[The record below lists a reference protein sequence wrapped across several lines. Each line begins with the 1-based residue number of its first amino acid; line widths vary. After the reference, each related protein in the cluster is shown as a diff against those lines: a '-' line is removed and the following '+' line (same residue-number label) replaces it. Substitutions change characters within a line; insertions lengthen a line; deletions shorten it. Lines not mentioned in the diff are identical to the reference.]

1 MKQQRHDP
9 HSELRPNRRAV
20 LMGAASAAALGT
32 TGALGTFSG
41 LALAQNNLRS
51 QISQIPGVGKG
62 APTDADWQ
70 KVGELCLGP
79 TRASVKEGEFKGV
92 ELSFMGLNNQNLHNL
107 LFRGFLKPWE
117 AYTGAKIS
125 WIDLAQADY
134 NPRLQQAIATGTV
147 DFDIL
152 EMGAPFEG
160 DVCGKGL
167 ASEMPDWVKK
177 QIDIDDY
184 VDYLKPPVGTWNGK
198 TFRVTIDGDCH
209 NFNYRT
215 DYFSDAGLAKAW
227 KDAGNQGEW
236 GVPKTWQQV
245 LAGIG
250 SMIPWWGDIG
260 QVAKASDTS
269 VVGDVIGFDILP
281 GSDDVYNSKT
291 GKWDKLASGPNH
303 APNCAYLGWG
313 VYVMARVAGDE
324 RKHKAAWSAA
334 AHLGGKDLSLW
345 TVMYPSGFQV
355 HRTSHSN
362 IDEWVAAGYDKKY
375 ITSYLN
381 SQFGSYNH
389 PNRAVEPRIP
399 GIFQYYSVAEDELAK
414 VFAGKLDAKTG
425 ADNIATAWERIT
437 DKIGRANQIA
447 LYKASFGA

>member
-1 MKQQRHDP
+1 MKQQGHDP

-167 ASEMPDWVKK
+167 ASEMPDWSRSRS
-177 QIDIDDY
+177 IS
-184 VDYLKPPVGTWNGK
+184 T
-198 TFRVTIDGDCH
+198 
-209 NFNYRT
+209 
-215 DYFSDAGLAKAW
+215 
-227 KDAGNQGEW
+227 
-236 GVPKTWQQV
+236 
-245 LAGIG
+245 
-250 SMIPWWGDIG
+250 
-260 QVAKASDTS
+260 
-269 VVGDVIGFDILP
+269 
-281 GSDDVYNSKT
+281 
-291 GKWDKLASGPNH
+291 
-303 APNCAYLGWG
+303 
-313 VYVMARVAGDE
+313 
-324 RKHKAAWSAA
+324 
-334 AHLGGKDLSLW
+334 
-345 TVMYPSGFQV
+345 
-355 HRTSHSN
+355 
-362 IDEWVAAGYDKKY
+362 
-375 ITSYLN
+375 ITST
-381 SQFGSYNH
+381 
-389 PNRAVEPRIP
+389 I
-399 GIFQYYSVAEDELAK
+399 
-414 VFAGKLDAKTG
+414 
-425 ADNIATAWERIT
+425 
-437 DKIGRANQIA
+437 
-447 LYKASFGA
+447 